1 AGAHAH
7 AVEKP
12 VAGAS
17 LEPGRATEVEAMERD
32 RTEATGGAAADAV
45 GEPEEDGVAGAVG
58 STGSLDR
65 RAGRCGH
72 RTGQH
77 TSSGA
82 ALDDAPGSG
91 ADYGAGVRLDNRTGT
106 TLSPR
111 QAGSQLS
118 WSDSHGAF
126 QWRPWAAA
134 GTHQQAGESVFAR
147 VAGGSSAKC
156 GAA

>member
-1 AGAHAH
+1 
-7 AVEKP
+7 
-12 VAGAS
+12 
-17 LEPGRATEVEAMERD
+17 MERD

-82 ALDDAPGSG
+82 AIDDAPGSG
-91 ADYGAGVRLDNRTGT
+91 ADYGAGVRLDNRNGT
-106 TLSPR
+106 TISPR
-111 QAGSQLS
+111 QEGSQLS
-118 WSDSHGAF
+118 WSAFHGAF
-126 QWRPWAAA
+126 QWRASAHGGAP
-134 GTHQQAGESVFAR
+134 QQ
-147 VAGGSSAKC
+147 
-156 GAA
+156 